1 MDEVALLG
9 SIRWPTGKCAAFA
22 DRLAKNVFQVHGADA
37 SGRVVIRKQLRR
49 GQVLA
54 FFSSQPES
62 VVAMEACSGAH
73 FWAREIGKLGH
84 EERLIPPACVKP
96 FVKRQKNDMADAE
109 AICEAAQRP
118 TMRFVAVKSERALGS
133 SLIDRQS
140 QNRTVAARATAE
152 RKTLGHLS
160 YRVATLRQSFSRPN
174 MISICHLAAHV
185 YMREKAVSALVSA
198 LVVFHGLA
206 ARLPAWD
213 AWLYPFVFQCFSE
226 PVGVVAAVRCPAMVC
241 LQTMRGGQ
249 QPFCRWQA
257 VHKGCRASAIAD
269 PLPGRRCVHRREGDL
284 RS

>member
-1 MDEVALLG
+1 MYVHLYARHMEEISAGIVVKLELAQPVEIG
-9 SIRWPTGKCAAFA
+9 NFVSAFA
-22 DRLAKNVFQVHGADA
+22 GLGAQFE
-37 SGRVVIRKQLRR
+37 RFIRTEHPDLE
-49 GQVLA
+49 GQVKVYVEEVRKGSL
-54 FFSSQPES
+54 
-62 VVAMEACSGAH
+62 VAE
-73 FWAREIGKLGH
+73 
-84 EERLIPPACVKP
+84 LIPLVFNTMVTTMDQLQIVTG
-96 FVKRQKNDMADAE
+96 FVKATA
-109 AICEAAQRP
+109 
-118 TMRFVAVKSERALGS
+118 RALGS
-133 SLIDRQS
+133 SVIDRQS

-185 YMREKAVSALVSA
+185 YMREKAVSALVPA